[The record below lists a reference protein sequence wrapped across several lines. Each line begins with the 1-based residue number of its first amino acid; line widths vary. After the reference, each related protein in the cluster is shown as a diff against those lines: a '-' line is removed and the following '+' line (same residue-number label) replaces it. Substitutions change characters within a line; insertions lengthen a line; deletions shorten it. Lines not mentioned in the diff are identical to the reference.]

1 MKKAAAGI
9 TPRRPLHI
17 RRTRHTHQQTP
28 TRTPMMTKRTTLLL
42 IPAVLAA
49 ALLLEGCAVTPPV
62 ENASETPSHFADA
75 VYKGRHIPMAEN
87 TEGLE
92 EYRVYR
98 RAATGFVSENAVIN
112 NAKRAAFRFCDVKK
126 KDVKILSLHRATPPY
141 ILGNYPRAELVFT
154 CVPRPDAIPARELMK
169 GAAPAGTV
177 PAKSRPSTKSAG
189 SVHAYDKYA
198 ALTELKELRDKGVL
212 SQAEFEAEKK
222 KLLGN

>member
-1 MKKAAAGI
+1 M
-9 TPRRPLHI
+9 T
-17 RRTRHTHQQTP
+17 
-28 TRTPMMTKRTTLLL
+28 TKRTSRLL

-169 GAAPAGTV
+169 GAAPADTV
-177 PAKSRPSTKSAG
+177 PTKSRPSTKSAG
-189 SVHAYDKYA
+189 GVHAYDKYA